1 MSITAATRA
10 IEPTAVRATLY
21 IAFELGNGSWK
32 LGFTTGL
39 GQRPRERNVPARDVE
54 AVLGEIERARWRFGL
69 PEEARVVSCYEAGR
83 DGFWL
88 HRFLVHQGIENRV
101 VDSSSIEVKR
111 RQRRVKT
118 DRMDVEKLL
127 GLLLRYE
134 AGERKAWS
142 VVRVPTN
149 AEEDA
154 RQLHRELLNT
164 KRDRT
169 RVTNRIRGL
178 LANQGLAIDFK
189 AEVRGQLDRMK
200 RWDGSRL
207 PPGLRARLL
216 REWEKVEFLTRQIQ
230 VLQNER
236 RRLVRSS
243 DDPAMQKISQ
253 LLTLRGIGANS
264 AWLYTMEFFG
274 WRQFRSGK
282 EIGAL
287 AGLTPTPHQ
296 SGELRHELGIAKAG
310 NRRVRWMSIEGAWAW
325 LRFQPQSALSQWYQE
340 RFGGGGPRLRKIG
353 IVALARKLLIALWQF
368 LETGVV
374 PEGAELKTQIQI

>member
-1 MSITAATRA
+1 MSTTAATRT
-10 IEPTAVRATLY
+10 IEPTVVDGTLY

-54 AVLGEIERARWRFGL
+54 AVIGEIERARRRFGL
-69 PEEARVVSCYEAGR
+69 SEEARVVSCYEAGR

-88 HRFLVHQGIENRV
+88 HRFLVHQGVENRV

-142 VVRVPTN
+142 VVRVPTV

-178 LANQGLAIDFK
+178 LANQGLVIDFK
-189 AEVRGQLDRMK
+189 AEVQGQLDRMR
-200 RWDGSRL
+200 RWDDSPL
-207 PPGLRARLL
+207 PPSLRARLL

-230 VLQNER
+230 ALQNER

-253 LLTLRGIGANS
+253 LLTLRGVGTNS

-374 PEGAELKTQIQI
+374 PEGAELKTRIQI

>member
-1 MSITAATRA
+1 
-10 IEPTAVRATLY
+10 
-21 IAFELGNGSWK
+21 
-32 LGFTTGL
+32 
-39 GQRPRERNVPARDVE
+39 VE
-54 AVLGEIERARWRFGL
+54 AVLGEIERSRRRFRL
-69 PEEARVVSCYEAGR
+69 PDAVRVVSCYEAGR

-88 HRFLVHQGIENRV
+88 HRFLVDQGIENRV
-101 VDSSSIEVKR
+101 VDSSSIEVNR

-118 DRMDVEKLL
+118 DRMDVGKLL
-127 GLLLRYE
+127 GLLMRYE
-134 AGERKAWS
+134 AGDRKAWS
-142 VVRVPTN
+142 FVHVPTV

-178 LANQGLAIDFK
+178 LANQGLEIDLK
-189 AEVRGQLDRMK
+189 ADVQTQLDQMRQ
-200 RWDGSRL
+200 WDGSSL
-207 PPGLRARLL
+207 PSGLHARLH

-230 VLQNER
+230 SLQNER
-236 RRLVRSS
+236 RRLVRCG

-296 SGELRHELGIAKAG
+296 SGELRRELGIAKAG
-310 NRRVRWMSIEGAWAW
+310 NRRVRWMAIEGAWAW

-340 RFGGGGPRLRKIG
+340 RFGGGGPRMRKVG

-368 LETGVV
+368 LEKGVV

>member
-1 MSITAATRA
+1 MSITATTRA

-21 IAFELGNGSWK
+21 IAFELGTGSGK
-32 LGFTTGL
+32 LGFSRGL
-39 GQRPRERNVPARDVE
+39 GQRPREQNVRARDVE
-54 AVLGEIERARWRFGL
+54 SVLEEIERAKRRFGL
-69 PEEARVVSCYEAGR
+69 PEETRVVSCYEAGR

-88 HRFLVHQGIENRV
+88 HRFLVDRGIENRV

-127 GLLLRYE
+127 GLLMRYE

-142 VVRVPTN
+142 VVRAPTV

-154 RQLHRELLNT
+154 RQLHRELLNA

-178 LANQGLAIDFK
+178 LANQGLEIDLQ
-189 AEVRGQLDRMK
+189 ADVPTQLDQMRC
-200 RWDGSRL
+200 WDGSPL
-207 PPGLRARLL
+207 PPGLQARLA
-216 REWEKVEFLTRQIQ
+216 REWEKVEFLTRQIHG
-230 VLQNER
+230 LQNER
-236 RRLVRSS
+236 RRLVRTS
-243 DDPAMQKISQ
+243 DDPAMQKIAQ

-374 PEGAELKTQIQI
+374 PEGAELKTRIQI

>member
-1 MSITAATRA
+1 MSITATTRMDHL
-10 IEPTAVRATLY
+10 TATLHL
-21 IAFELGNGSWK
+21 AFELGNGSWK

-39 GQRPRERNVPARDVE
+39 GQKPRERNVSARDVE
-54 AVLGEIERARWRFGL
+54 AVLREIIHAKRRFGL
-69 PEEARVVSCYEAGR
+69 PDGTRVVSCYEAGR

-88 HRFLVHQGIENRV
+88 HRFLVEQGIENRV
-101 VDSSSIEVKR
+101 VDSSSIEVNR

-118 DRMDVEKLL
+118 DRMDVVKLL

-142 VVRVPTN
+142 VVRVPAV

-154 RQLHRELLNT
+154 RQLHRELLTT

-178 LANQGLAIDFK
+178 LASQGLVIDLT
-189 AEVRGQLDRMK
+189 ADVPAQLEQMQL
-200 RWDGSRL
+200 WDGSPL
-207 PPGLRARLL
+207 PPGLRVRLV
-216 REWEKVEFLTRQIQ
+216 REWEKVQFFTDQIH
-230 VLQNER
+230 VLEAAR
-236 RRLVRSS
+236 RKLVRHS
-243 DDPAMQKISQ
+243 DDPAMGKVRQ

-274 WRQFRSGK
+274 WRGFRNGK

-296 SGELRHELGIAKAG
+296 SGELRHELGIGKAG
-310 NRRVRWMSIEGAWAW
+310 NRRIRWMAIEGAWCW
-325 LRFQPQSALSQWYQE
+325 LRFQPQSALSKWYEE
-340 RFGGGGPRLRKIG
+340 RFGHGGPRMRKIG
-353 IVALARKLLIALWQF
+353 IVALARKLLIALWRF
-368 LETGVV
+368 LETGVL
-374 PEGAELKTQIQI
+374 PEGAELKTRIVI

>member
-1 MSITAATRA
+1 MSTTTATRA
-10 IEPTAVRATLY
+10 IDRTAIQATLY

-54 AVLGEIERARWRFGL
+54 AVLGEIERARRRFAL
-69 PEEARVVSCYEAGR
+69 PREVRVVSCYEAGR

-142 VVRVPTN
+142 VVRVPSV

-178 LANQGLAIDFK
+178 LANQGLAIGFQ
-189 AEVRGQLDRMK
+189 AEVPGQLDRMR
-200 RWDGSRL
+200 RWDGSPL

-230 VLQNER
+230 GLQNER

-374 PEGAELKTQIQI
+374 PEGAELKARIQI

>member
-1 MSITAATRA
+1 MSTTAATRR
-10 IEPTAVRATLY
+10 IERTAVGATLY
-21 IAFELGNGSWK
+21 MAFELGNGSWK

-39 GQRPRERNVPARDVE
+39 GQRPRERNVAARDVE
-54 AVLGEIERARWRFGL
+54 AVMREIASAKRRFDL
-69 PEEARVVSCYEAGR
+69 PNQTAVVSCYEAGR

-88 HRFLVHQGIENRV
+88 HRFLADQGIENRV

-127 GLLLRYE
+127 GLLVRYE

-142 VVRVPTN
+142 VVRVPTV
-149 AEEDA
+149 AEEDG

-169 RVTNRIRGL
+169 RVTNRMRGL
-178 LANQGLAIDFK
+178 LANQGLEIDLQ
-189 AEVRGQLDRMK
+189 ADVPTQLDRM
-200 RWDGSRL
+200 RCWDGSPL
-207 PPGLRARLL
+207 PSGLLARLL
-216 REWEKVEFLTRQIQ
+216 REWEKAEFLTRQIQ
-230 VLQNER
+230 GLHNER

-243 DDPAMQKISQ
+243 DDPTLQKVAQ
-253 LLTLRGIGANS
+253 LLTLRGIGTNS

-274 WRQFRSGK
+274 WRQFRNGK

-296 SGELRHELGIAKAG
+296 SEEIRHELGIAKAG

-340 RFGGGGPRLRKIG
+340 RFGGGGPRMRKVG

-374 PEGAELKTQIQI
+374 PEGAELKTRIQI